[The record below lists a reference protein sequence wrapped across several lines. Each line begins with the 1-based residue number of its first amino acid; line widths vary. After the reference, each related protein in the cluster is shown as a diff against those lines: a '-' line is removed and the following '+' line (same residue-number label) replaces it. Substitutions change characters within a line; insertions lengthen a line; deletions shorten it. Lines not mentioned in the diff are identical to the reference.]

1 MSCGI
6 YKITNKINGKS
17 YIGQSIYIEK
27 RWTREKQEA
36 FCSGSHSYDYILSQA
51 FRKYGLENFSFE
63 ILEECPRAE
72 LNERERYYISYY
84 DTYHNGY
91 NATLGGDARGACQNK
106 DKILGII
113 NDLSTTNMKHKD
125 IAEKWGMSTEMVQGI
140 NTGRYHYQDN
150 ISYPIQ
156 KTIYNQ
162 PKEKKHNYCIDCGVE
177 ICKTAIRC
185 NTCHIKRLSY
195 PAITGKPYPTKEEL
209 LQLLEETS
217 GNFTAVS
224 KIYQVSDNCIRKWCA
239 KYDLPTHSSD
249 YRPKKERQAKKP
261 QKRQV
266 AQIDN
271 ENNVIA
277 TFSSITEAGLAVGT
291 INGAHI
297 GDVCRGKRKTA
308 YGYKWKYLEDI
319 NK

>member
-63 ILEECPRAE
+63 ILEECPRE
-72 LNERERYYISYY
+72 KLNERERYYISYY

-150 ISYPIQ
+150 IDYPIQ
-156 KTIYNQ
+156 KS
-162 PKEKKHNYCIDCGVE
+162 KEKKHYYCIDCGKE
-177 ICKTAIRC
+177 ISQMSIRC
-185 NTCHIKRLSY
+185 SACHIKQISY
-195 PAITGKPYPTKEEL
+195 PAIAGKSYPTREEL
-209 LQLLEETS
+209 LKLLEETS
-217 GNFTAVS
+217 GNFTAVG
-224 KIYQVSDNCIRKWCA
+224 KTYQVSDNCIRKWCA
-239 KYDLPTHSSD
+239 KYGLPTHSSD
-249 YRPKKERQAKKP
+249 YRPEKKTLVKKP
-261 QKRQV
+261 WQRQV

-271 ENNVIA
+271 ENNIIA
-277 TFSSITEAGLAVGT
+277 TFSSITEAGLAMGT
-291 INGAHI
+291 NNGTHI
-297 GDVCRGKRKTA
+297 SDVCKGKRKTA